1 MGVEMLINGP
11 VPGCSLTVEPG
22 NAPWEQPPKYVE
34 LADVVDYYSDKL
46 VSKDSLKN
54 IKDAADT
61 GIPMAD
67 IAEVMLKNGVMKGIH
82 SIDVGYISFPII
94 VELLKTV
101 AEIAGAT
108 QIVIDSEEKELEVD
122 EETFRQVMNEAK
134 MNVAEKASSVSKK
147 GLMAKG
153 EE

>member
-1 MGVEMLINGP
+1 MDAEMLINGP

-46 VSKDSLKN
+46 VSKDSLQT
-54 IKDAADT
+54 IKDAADN
-61 GIPMAD
+61 GIPMTD
-67 IAEVMLKNGVMKGIH
+67 LAEVMLKYGVMQGIH
-82 SIDVGYISFPII
+82 SIDVGSISFPII

-108 QIVIDSEEKELEVD
+108 QITIDGEEEELEVD